1 MVDKIKTYKEGQGDM
16 LHFREAGYKVY
27 KVYIIKKEYIS
38 SRDSGYE
45 GYYGG
50 YGAGVCLRVDMD
62 RVYKREGKIYTYMDC
77 SGGGGV

>member
-16 LHFREAGYKVY
+16 LYLRGAGY